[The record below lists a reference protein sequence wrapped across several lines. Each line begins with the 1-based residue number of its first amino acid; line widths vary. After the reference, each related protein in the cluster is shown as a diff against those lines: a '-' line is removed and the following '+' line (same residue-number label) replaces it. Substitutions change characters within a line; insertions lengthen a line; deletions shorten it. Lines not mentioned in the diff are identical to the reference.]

1 MIIIFSKKLV
11 DDIKQE
17 LLSEIEKFRT
27 DNHINKKVIFIT
39 GTQESLP
46 RQILP
51 EQELLITQ
59 NLSDNTNQELLPE
72 FEKIQTKEV
81 ILENIPEI
89 SSPPT
94 ELILPKS
101 GLSLNEQNA
110 RKHHTKNM
118 VKSFNIAKQRY
129 ARQKYHS
136 GRNKMR

>member
-11 DDIKQE
+11 DDMKQE

>member
-1 MIIIFSKKLV
+1 MIVIFAHKLV
-11 DDIKQE
+11 DDTKQE

>member
-1 MIIIFSKKLV
+1 M
-11 DDIKQE
+11 KQE